1 MVARRSRP
9 DPLAAPAGDDLRGRL
24 DERTRELEECEAR
37 LRRLEEQGAR
47 FLAAA
52 AHAVVNPLTIA
63 NSYLELVVSDLD
75 DGLSDDQR
83 AFIRAAHDATRRMR
97 LLIDELIELA
107 SLETGAAAIR
117 SAAVPCAEL
126 VEAML
131 RELQAEV
138 ERKNITVAC
147 TLDPALPPAAA
158 DAVRIERALR
168 RLLERAIRVTP
179 AGGAVELGASVEDGG
194 LSIRVSDAGADLS
207 AKQRAKV
214 FDPVAQL
221 GAGPGER
228 SQGLALAVAQ
238 RQIRAC
244 GGTLQVAPRAGDG
257 STFTIR
263 LRLA

>member
-9 DPLAAPAGDDLRGRL
+9 DTPAAPLGEDLRGRL
-24 DERTRELEECEAR
+24 DERTRELEECEAG

-63 NSYLELVVSDLD
+63 NSYLDLVISDLD

-83 AFIRAAHDATRRMR
+83 TFIRAARS
-97 LLIDELIELA
+97 LIDELIELA

-117 SAAVPCAEL
+117 QDAVPCAEL
-126 VEAML
+126 VQAVL
-131 RELQAEV
+131 GKLQADAACSGV
-138 ERKNITVAC
+138 TVAC
-147 TLDPALPPAAA
+147 GLDPALPPAAA
-158 DAVRIERALR
+158 DAVRLEGAVR

-179 AGGAVELGASVEDGG
+179 AGGAVELGASVEGGG
-194 LSIRVSDAGADLS
+194 LSIRVSDAGAELS
-207 AKQRAKV
+207 AKQRAEI
-214 FDPVAQL
+214 FDPVVQL

-238 RQIRAC
+238 RQVRAC
-244 GGTLQVAPRAGDG
+244 GGTLEVAGQTG
-257 STFTIR
+257 SGSIFTIR

>member
-9 DPLAAPAGDDLRGRL
+9 DTPAAPLGEDLRGRL
-24 DERTRELEECEAR
+24 DERTRELEECEAG

-52 AHAVVNPLTIA
+52 THAVVNPLTIA
-63 NSYLELVVSDLD
+63 TSYLELVLSDLD

-107 SLETGAAAIR
+107 SLETGAAAIHQV
-117 SAAVPCAEL
+117 AVPCTEL
-126 VEAML
+126 VQAVL
-131 RELQAEV
+131 QTLQAEAACSGV
-138 ERKNITVAC
+138 TVTC
-147 TLDPALPPAAA
+147 GLDPALPPAAA
-158 DAVRIERALR
+158 DVVRLERALR

-194 LSIRVSDAGADLS
+194 LSIRVSDAGDKLS
-207 AKQRAKV
+207 AKQRTEI
-214 FDPVAQL
+214 FDPVVQL

-228 SQGLALAVAQ
+228 SQGFALAVAQ
-238 RQIRAC
+238 RQVRAC
-244 GGTLQVAPRAGDG
+244 GGALEVADRPGAG

>member
-9 DPLAAPAGDDLRGRL
+9 DTPAAPLGEDLRGRL
-24 DERTRELEECEAR
+24 DERTRELEECEAG

-63 NSYLELVVSDLD
+63 NSYLELVAADLH

-117 SAAVPCAEL
+117 QDAVPCAEL
-126 VEAML
+126 VQAVL
-131 RELQAEV
+131 GKLQAEA
-138 ERKNITVAC
+138 AC
-147 TLDPALPPAAA
+147 RGVTLARGLDPELPTAAA
-158 DAVRIERALR
+158 DAVRLEGALR

-179 AGGAVELGASVEDGG
+179 AGGAVELGGSVEGG
-194 LSIRVSDAGADLS
+194 QLLIRIEDAGEGLS
-207 AKQRAKV
+207 AKQRAEV

-228 SQGLALAVAQ
+228 SQGLALAVAE
-238 RQIRAC
+238 RQVRAC
-244 GGTLQVAPRAGDG
+244 GGTLEVAPRAGAG

>member
-9 DPLAAPAGDDLRGRL
+9 DTPAAPLGEDLRGRL
-24 DERTRELEECEAR
+24 DERTRELEECEAG

-63 NSYLELVVSDLD
+63 NSYLDLVISDLD

-117 SAAVPCAEL
+117 QDAVPCAEL
-126 VEAML
+126 VQAVLEK
-131 RELQAEV
+131 LQAEAACSGV
-138 ERKNITVAC
+138 TVAC
-147 TLDPALPPAAA
+147 GLDPALPPAAA
-158 DAVRIERALR
+158 DAVRLEGAVR

-179 AGGAVELGASVEDGG
+179 AGGAVELGASVEGGG
-194 LSIRVSDAGADLS
+194 LSIRVSDAGAELS
-207 AKQRAKV
+207 AKQRAEI
-214 FDPVAQL
+214 FDPVVQL

-238 RQIRAC
+238 RQVRAC
-244 GGTLQVAPRAGDG
+244 GGTLEVAGQTG
-257 STFTIR
+257 SGSIFTIR

>member
-9 DPLAAPAGDDLRGRL
+9 DTPAAPRGDDLRGRL
-24 DERTRELEECEAR
+24 DERTRELEECEAG
-37 LRRLEEQGAR
+37 LRRLEEQGAQ

-63 NSYLELVVSDLD
+63 NSYLELVVVDLD
-75 DGLSDDQR
+75 AGLSDDQR

-97 LLIDELIELA
+97 MLIDELIELA

-117 SAAVPCAEL
+117 PVAVPCADL
-126 VEAML
+126 VEAV
-131 RELQAEV
+131 LQALEGEAARGGV
-138 ERKNITVAC
+138 TVAC
-147 TLDPALPPAAA
+147 GVDPALPPAAA
-158 DAVRIERALR
+158 DPARLEGALR

-207 AKQRAKV
+207 AKQRAEV
-214 FDPVAQL
+214 FDPVVQL
-221 GAGPGER
+221 GARPGER

-244 GGTLQVAPRAGDG
+244 GGTLEVAPRAGDG

>member
-1 MVARRSRP
+1 M
-9 DPLAAPAGDDLRGRL
+9 
-24 DERTRELEECEAR
+24 
-37 LRRLEEQGAR
+37 
-47 FLAAA
+47 
-52 AHAVVNPLTIA
+52 VNPLTIA

-107 SLETGAAAIR
+107 SLETGAAVIR
-117 SAAVPCAEL
+117 PAAVPCAEL

-131 RELQAEV
+131 RKLQAEI

-158 DAVRIERALR
+158 DELRLEGALR

-179 AGGAVELGASVEDGG
+179 AGGEVEVGASVEDGG
-194 LSIRVSDAGADLS
+194 LSIRVSDAGDELS
-207 AKQRAKV
+207 ARQRAEV
-214 FDPVAQL
+214 FDPVVQL

-228 SQGLALAVAQ
+228 SKGLALAVAQ
-238 RQIRAC
+238 RQVRAC
-244 GGTLQVAPRAGDG
+244 GGSLEVAPRAGDG